1 MSLLAVDIGSSAC
14 KAVLF
19 TAAGEILAQ
28 HTARYSPDFPRP
40 SFAEM
45 DPEKFW
51 LAVCATCRAVT
62 RDSSE
67 PVQALC
73 LSSHGETFVAVD
85 AKGQPLTDAIL
96 NQDTRATLEADWC
109 EQAIGRR
116 RLFQITG
123 LVTHP
128 MYSIPKI
135 IWLRKHRPDV
145 FASAACFVTLIG
157 YILQRMDLPPY
168 VDYSLASRFLAFDIR
183 KRTWSE
189 EILTAAELRE
199 ERLPVPVPAGTI
211 AGKASCEAANL
222 LGLSPGTLVVL
233 GGHDQPCGALGMG
246 VIGRGSVSDS
256 MGTYECIVAGSD
268 EPSLSDAA
276 LQASLNSYCHVVPE
290 KFVTLAYFP
299 SGIMVKWFHD
309 LLYSDG
315 SGDASE
321 TAADGLDAVHYSF
334 LEAHAPDGPTGLCIT
349 PHLIGTCN
357 PEFNPHARG
366 VIAGLN
372 PATTRSQL
380 YKGILEGLA
389 CELSLITKAL
399 VEAAGDFTD
408 IYVTGGGSRSA
419 LGLQLRAA
427 LTGRRLHVMESAE
440 AVCLGT
446 AILAGVAVGE
456 YSDVCHALSQVVH
469 ETSAIDP
476 DPVISAEYAD
486 QMNQYQMLRATMI
499 ARLNF
504 GNNLRRNLDS
514 TYCCIHRLRCS

>member
-1 MSLLAVDIGSSAC
+1 MSLLAIDIGSSAC

-19 TAAGEILAQ
+19 TASGEILAQ
-28 HTARYSPDFPRP
+28 HTAGYTPEFPRP

-45 DPEKFW
+45 DPERFW
-51 LAVCATCRAVT
+51 LAVCASCRASTKDIV
-62 RDSSE
+62 D

-73 LSSHGETFVAVD
+73 LSSHGETFVAID
-85 AKGQPLTDAIL
+85 SKGRPLAPAIL
-96 NQDTRATLEADWC
+96 NQDTRATREADWC
-109 EQAIGRR
+109 KQAIGRK

-123 LVTHP
+123 LVAHP
-128 MYSIPKI
+128 MYSVPKI
-135 IWLRKHRPDV
+135 MWLGKHRPDI
-145 FASAACFVTLIG
+145 FASTACFVTLIG
-157 YILQRMDLPPY
+157 YILQRMGLPPY

-183 KRTWSE
+183 KCCWSE
-189 EILTAAELRE
+189 EILTAVGLRKD
-199 ERLPVPVPAGTI
+199 RLPVPVPAGTI
-211 AGKASCEAANL
+211 AGKLNSDAASD

-233 GGHDQPCGALGMG
+233 GGHDQPCGALGVG
-246 VIGRGSVSDS
+246 VIGKGRVSDS
-256 MGTYECIVAGSD
+256 IGTYECIVAGSD

-276 LQASLNSYCHVVPE
+276 LDASLNSYCHVVPQ

-309 LLYSDG
+309 LLYSNG
-315 SGDASE
+315 SGHVSAGDL
-321 TAADGLDAVHYSF
+321 ADGLEADRYAF
-334 LEAHAPDGPTGLCIT
+334 LEAHAPEGPTGLCIT

-389 CELSLITKAL
+389 CELSLITEVLA
-399 VEAAGDFTD
+399 EAAGDFGD

-427 LTGRRLHVMESAE
+427 LTGRRLHVMKSAE

-446 AILAGVAVGE
+446 AILAGVAAGE
-456 YSDVCHALSQVVH
+456 YRNIRQAVEQVVH
-469 ETSAIDP
+469 ETTVLAPNPAIAA
-476 DPVISAEYAD
+476 SYAD
-486 QMNQYQMLRATMI
+486 QMDQYRMLRATMI

-504 GNNLRRNLDS
+504 LTHKEGW
-514 TYCCIHRLRCS
+514 I